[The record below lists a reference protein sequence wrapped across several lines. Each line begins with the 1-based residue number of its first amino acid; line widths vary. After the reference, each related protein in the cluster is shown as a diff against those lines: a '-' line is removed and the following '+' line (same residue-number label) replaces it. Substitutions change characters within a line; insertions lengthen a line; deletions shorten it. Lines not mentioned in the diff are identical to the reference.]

1 MLANRLIPV
10 LLISICLFLASLPS
24 IAQISDIETLKKFE
38 FRNSPSINA
47 TQRLDL
53 LPWSTADKSEV
64 TQAISWLAKEQP
76 GFIKQGTKYGPVPLY
91 RVAKRQLNRID
102 QPAYAAPIF
111 VAFVDVP
118 KRAIRAAVIH
128 ELVHIADSFRQFSY
142 SPEWIALIAPRMMQ
156 VAKWRK
162 DKGIKKSFS
171 GWGAVSP
178 SERKILIEAE
188 LPGFYAASSPVE
200 ALAEIVRI
208 SIMKH
213 SGIQH
218 QYTVPDD
225 IAAYLKRTIFADKVI
240 SYAAGEQH
248 FQGMVL
254 QYKGDLTGAL
264 ATFELAAQADPTNF
278 KFAHSLHLL
287 QYSWGEERT
296 DKSLK
301 NFIKDLQNIIGL
313 VPAVDLGTKSF
324 LYMQASEL
332 FLKDGD
338 IDAMLDL
345 CAKVNIEF
353 PEKFR
358 GPREY
363 YAYKICGNAYKAAGK
378 LEIALEQYE
387 KAVEL
392 VPFKFYEFANR
403 IGSIKLALASS
414 AIKTVQIYD
423 EIVLRQWVSLAKKG
437 QPVAMLV
444 LGKMYYWGTQT
455 QKNYFLALK
464 WLNNAQRSG
473 QHQASYFL
481 AELYRDRSEEFFD
494 LSRARYWATEAA
506 ASGSMNG
513 QYILGIIKM
522 EDAEFVEAKLWLRR
536 AANQNHS
543 RAAYELGNLLTARE
557 ASGSIPLEALKWY
570 EKAAKS
576 NLHDAQ
582 YVLGRYYLSLKE
594 PRLALGWFNKAARS
608 GHVLSQFEFG
618 MMASDRSYSGMSHD
632 DPKVGYAWLYR
643 SLHNTKKN
651 KQPDL
656 PLAKAQLASQKLQ
669 RLTNI
674 LGKEALILEKK
685 LDEFIRKQR
694 AKQARR

>member
-1 MLANRLIPV
+1 
-10 LLISICLFLASLPS
+10 
-24 IAQISDIETLKKFE
+24 
-38 FRNSPSINA
+38 
-47 TQRLDL
+47 
-53 LPWSTADKSEV
+53 
-64 TQAISWLAKEQP
+64 
-76 GFIKQGTKYGPVPLY
+76 
-91 RVAKRQLNRID
+91 
-102 QPAYAAPIF
+102 
-111 VAFVDVP
+111 
-118 KRAIRAAVIH
+118 
-128 ELVHIADSFRQFSY
+128 
-142 SPEWIALIAPRMMQ
+142 
-156 VAKWRK
+156 
-162 DKGIKKSFS
+162 
-171 GWGAVSP
+171 
-178 SERKILIEAE
+178 
-188 LPGFYAASSPVE
+188 
-200 ALAEIVRI
+200 
-208 SIMKH
+208 MKH

-225 IAAYLKRTIFADKVI
+225 IAAYLKRTILADKVI

-248 FQGMVL
+248 FQGML
-254 QYKGDLTGAL
+254 FQYKGYLTVAL

-363 YAYKICGNAYKAAGK
+363 YAYKICGNAYKAAGN

-464 WLNNAQRSG
+464 WLNTAQRNG
-473 QHQASYFL
+473 QHEASYFL
-481 AELYRDRSEEFFD
+481 AELYRDKSEEFFD

-522 EDAEFVEAKLWLRR
+522 QDAQFDEAKLWLSR
-536 AANQNHS
+536 AAKQNHS
-543 RAAYELGNLLTARE
+543 RAAYELGNLLTARK

-570 EKAAKS
+570 QQAAKS

-582 YVLGRYYLSLKE
+582 YVLGRYYLSLKK

-656 PLAKAQLASQKLQ
+656 PLAKAQLASQTLE

-674 LGKEALILEKK
+674 LGTEALILEKK
-685 LDEFIRKQR
+685 LDEFIRTQP
-694 AKQARR
+694 AKQTRR